1 MRGRREP
8 PWSCMALGLWEWAAN
23 LSTQS
28 KAGEV
33 SIEFA
38 CGHAGSGQSACERY
52 NRLTVS
58 ASSLRGRRQ
67 RGRGIGSGLERFAF
81 MGICGGVVHFMAIL
95 LLINFSVFALSSPPL
110 LIPFFYP
117 PFEPQPIDAAF
128 SWHAVNGFTWL
139 LLLPVDMIIT
149 FMDFNNCAWFG
160 RFSTSSSR
168 CFETQSADSCPRG
181 AFITS
186 LAFLSFSL
194 YFLVAQLLFD
204 ANQIGRS

>member
-8 PWSCMALGLWEWAAN
+8 PWSCMALGLREWAAN

-58 ASSLRGRRQ
+58 ASSQRGRRQ
-67 RGRGIGSGLERFAF
+67 RGRGMGSGLERFAF

-117 PFEPQPIDAAF
+117 PLSPNPSTLRFRGMLLMASPGCYCCLLI
-128 SWHAVNGFTWL
+128 WL
-139 LLLPVDMIIT
+139 LRLWILIIVHDLEDFPHLHLDASRRSRRTRAPV
-149 FMDFNNCAWFG
+149 A
-160 RFSTSSSR
+160 
-168 CFETQSADSCPRG
+168 
-181 AFITS
+181 
-186 LAFLSFSL
+186 
-194 YFLVAQLLFD
+194 
-204 ANQIGRS
+204 RS